1 MLYLLKVFFR
11 DPWVLFPL
19 IISAGAQ
26 GVSWWYIL
34 FYIRPTPAHFFLH
47 YNIIFGV
54 DLVGEWWKILLIPVG
69 GVAIIII
76 NFLMAI
82 AIYNIDKIFSRLL
95 TVFTAIFQ
103 LCLLLTCFLI
113 VEMNI

>member
-19 IISAGAQ
+19 ITSAVTQ
-26 GVSWWYIL
+26 GVSWWYIV
-34 FYIRPTPAHFFLH
+34 FHMRPSNELFFLH

-54 DLVGEWWKILLIPVG
+54 DLVGEWWKILLIPIG
-69 GVAIIII
+69 GLIIIII
-76 NFLMAI
+76 NLLLA
-82 AIYNIDKIFSRLL
+82 AGIYNSDKVFSRLL

-103 LCLLLTCFLI
+103 LGLLLTAYLI
-113 VEMNI
+113 MEMNI